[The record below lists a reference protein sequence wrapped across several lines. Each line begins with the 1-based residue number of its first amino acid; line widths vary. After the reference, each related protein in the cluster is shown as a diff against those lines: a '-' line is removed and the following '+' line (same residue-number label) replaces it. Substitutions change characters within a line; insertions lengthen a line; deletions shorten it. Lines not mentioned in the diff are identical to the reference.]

1 MNINLAYLMII
12 IFKAYIYF
20 FMRKFNLKRGLDI
33 PILGIPEQKIFDGNN
48 PETLAVLGPDYNGL
62 KPKMLVNVGDKVVR
76 GTPLF
81 CHKDN
86 PDVFHVS
93 PCKGHVESI
102 NRGEKRVLLSV
113 VISIES
119 LTDKGFNIIKLNSKI
134 SNKTEFIR
142 KCLYKS
148 GLWTSFL
155 TRPYSK
161 VPEAGSVPSSIF
173 ITAMDTEPLCPDADL
188 IINQNLN
195 AFKEGLKKI
204 STLTKGEL
212 FICKKNES
220 NINLDDYKTYSFD
233 GPHPAGL
240 AGTHIHFLDP
250 PNGNKTV
257 WSINYQ
263 DVISIGKLFLTGY
276 IDIERIVSIAGP
288 LAKNPRLLKT
298 VTGASLF
305 DLLKGE
311 FKNNT
316 ACRVISGSILSG
328 FHADGHLGYLGRYSR
343 QVTLIEED
351 KEKLLLGWINPQPNK
366 FSVMP
371 VLASA
376 FGFSKLFNLTSNLN
390 GGRRAMVPT
399 GVFET
404 LMPQDYLPTQLLRS
418 LIVMDTDVA
427 QSLGALELDE
437 EDIALCTFACPAKYE
452 YGSAL
457 RDNLAKIEKEG

>member
-1 MNINLAYLMII
+1 MKN
-12 IFKAYIYF
+12 
-20 FMRKFNLKRGLDI
+20 FNLKRGLDI
-33 PILGIPEQKIFDGNN
+33 PILGIPEQKIYDGNN

-86 PDVFHVS
+86 PDVLYVS

-102 NRGEKRVLLSV
+102 NRGEKRTLLSV
-113 VISIES
+113 VISVDS
-119 LTDKGFNIIKLNSKI
+119 LTHKGMNIVKLNSQI
-134 SNKTEFIR
+134 DDNTEFVR
-142 KCLYKS
+142 KCLYES

-161 VPEAGSVPSSIF
+161 VPQAGSVPTSIF

-188 IINQNLN
+188 IINQDLK
-195 AFKEGLKKI
+195 AFEEGVKKI
-204 STLTKGEL
+204 STLTEGEI
-212 FICKKNES
+212 FICKKNDS
-220 NINLDDYKTYSFD
+220 NINLKNFKTYNFD

-250 PNGNKTV
+250 PNGNKMV
-257 WSINYQ
+257 WSVSYQ
-263 DVISIGKLFLTGY
+263 DVIAIGKLFLSGH
-276 IDIERIVSIAGP
+276 IDIEKTISLAGP
-288 LAKNPRLLKT
+288 LAKNPRLVKT
-298 VTGASLF
+298 VMGASLF

-311 FKNNT
+311 FINNT
-316 ACRVISGSILSG
+316 ACRVISGSVLSG
-328 FHADGHLGYLGRYSR
+328 FHADGHLSFLGRYSR

-366 FSVMP
+366 YSVMP

-376 FGFSKLFNLTSNLN
+376 FGFFKLFNLTSNLN

-418 LIVMDTDVA
+418 PIVMDTDVA
-427 QSLGALELDE
+427 QSLGTLELDE
-437 EDIALCTFACPAKYE
+437 EDLALCTFACPAKYE

-457 RDNLAKIEKEG
+457 RDSLVKIEKEG

>member
-1 MNINLAYLMII
+1 MKN
-12 IFKAYIYF
+12 
-20 FMRKFNLKRGLDI
+20 FNLKRGLDI
-33 PILGIPEQKIFDGNN
+33 PILGIPEQKIYDGNN

-62 KPKMLVNVGDKVVR
+62 KPKMLVGVGDKVVR

-86 PDVFHVS
+86 PDVLYVS

-102 NRGEKRVLLSV
+102 NRGEKRALLSV
-113 VISIES
+113 VISVDS
-119 LTDKGFNIIKLNSKI
+119 LTHKGMNIVKLNSQI
-134 SNKTEFIR
+134 DDNTEFVR
-142 KCLYKS
+142 KCLYES

-161 VPEAGSVPSSIF
+161 VPQAGSVPTSIF

-188 IINQNLN
+188 IINQDLK
-195 AFKEGLKKI
+195 AFEEGVKKI
-204 STLTKGEL
+204 STLTEGEV
-212 FICKKNES
+212 FICKKNDS
-220 NINLDDYKTYSFD
+220 NINLKNFKTYNFD

-250 PNGNKTV
+250 PNGNKMV
-257 WSINYQ
+257 WSVSYQ
-263 DVISIGKLFLTGY
+263 DVIAIGKLFLSGH
-276 IDIERIVSIAGP
+276 IDIEKTISLAGP
-288 LAKNPRLLKT
+288 LAKNPRLVKT
-298 VTGASLF
+298 VMGASLF

-311 FKNNT
+311 FINNT
-316 ACRVISGSILSG
+316 ACRVISGSVLSG
-328 FHADGHLGYLGRYSR
+328 FHADGHLSFLGRYSR

-376 FGFSKLFNLTSNLN
+376 FGFFKLFNLTSNLN

-427 QSLGALELDE
+427 QSLGTLELDE
-437 EDIALCTFACPAKYE
+437 EDLALCTFACPAKYE

-457 RDNLAKIEKEG
+457 RDSLVKIEKEG

>member
-1 MNINLAYLMII
+1 MKN
-12 IFKAYIYF
+12 
-20 FMRKFNLKRGLDI
+20 FNLKRGLDI
-33 PILGIPEQKIFDGNN
+33 PISGIPEQKIFVGNN
-48 PETLAVLGPDYNGL
+48 PETLAVLGPDFNGL
-62 KPKMLVNVGDKVVR
+62 KPKMLVNVGENVVR

-86 PDVFHVS
+86 PEVFYVS
-93 PCKGHVESI
+93 PCKGKVESI
-102 NRGEKRVLLSV
+102 NRGEKRILLSV
-113 VISIES
+113 VITIED
-119 LTDKGFNIIKLNSKI
+119 LTHKGLNIVKLNSKED
-134 SNKTEFIR
+134 NKTEFIK
-142 KCLYKS
+142 KCLYES

-173 ITAMDTEPLCPDADL
+173 ITAMDTEPLCPNADL
-188 IINQNLN
+188 IINQNLI
-195 AFKEGLKKI
+195 AFTEGVKKI
-204 STLTKGEL
+204 SNLTNGDV

-220 NINLDDYKTYSFD
+220 NIDIDNFKSYSFE

-250 PNGNKTV
+250 PNADKTV
-257 WSINYQ
+257 WSISYQ
-263 DVISIGKLFLTGY
+263 DVIAIGKLFLSGY

-288 LAKNPRLLKT
+288 LAKNPRLVKT
-298 VTGASLF
+298 VMGVSLF

-311 FKNNT
+311 FKNNLP
-316 ACRVISGSILSG
+316 CRVISGSILSG
-328 FHADGHLGYLGRYSR
+328 FHADGHLGFLGRYSR

-376 FGFSKLFNLTSNLN
+376 FGFFKLFNFTSNLN